1 MKNEEILE
9 KTLNKRLFDHLH
21 TGSMKLTDKEI
32 LSAMDAARKDE
43 AIAFAEWLFKSGY
56 KFSHGGNNGQS
67 IFMHESK
74 GSIPFYELKDN
85 DYKTTLELYQLF
97 KSQDNK

>member
-43 AIAFAEWLFKSGY
+43 AIAFAEWTVK
-56 KFSHGGNNGQS
+56 
-67 IFMHESK
+67 E
-74 GSIPFYELKDN
+74 
-85 DYKTTLELYQLF
+85 DYKPGAGNEHWFKWNGIECEKIPYTTEQLYQLF